1 MDDVNAL
8 RIEAS
13 HKKILEMFSSNYV
26 FSIPSYQ
33 RPYAWQAAQ
42 IKELITDLQEAMH
55 PESSTNGFYF
65 LGSVVLVKSHSS
77 PEALI
82 VDGQQ
87 RLTTLT
93 ILLSVMRDLTN
104 DRDKKSNRDSYIKQA
119 ANEDEGIKET
129 IRLKLRDKDQPFFKQ
144 HIQDTDSTNN
154 LPDAEKLKGVK
165 KIIVENAA
173 LIRSILLSISE
184 VQRNKLLQFVLQ
196 KCYLVSVEVPTE
208 VAARRIFTVL
218 NARGMDLSATDILK
232 PQLLDRVSPDDEI
245 QVSKRWEDV
254 EVALGGA
261 RFAELFTHI
270 RMIYEREKPRESLES
285 AFPKRVPVFL
295 NEPEKFMG
303 EVLEP
308 YADAF
313 TLLMNHDGL
322 VERFDHNTAVL
333 IKSLNRLDNKDWLPP
348 VLFAIHQYSDGPRKD
363 LKDFIFKIER
373 LAYFLFV
380 IRADVNVR
388 MSRYADVLNDM
399 EFNRFHMPSHCSLDI
414 TKTESEKLFNALY
427 GDIYS
432 LSRVAKPLLLR
443 LEQAS
448 SDISAI
454 YDLPVISVEH
464 VCPQSIKVGSQWSSW
479 YSELEDHQYWVH
491 SLANLVLLN
500 RRKNT
505 SASNYDFDDK
515 KTKYFTNGDSCP
527 FIITN
532 EVLSFETWKPEDLE
546 NRQHDLIKR
555 LAVDWKLIDFFD
567 DWWDS
572 DE

>member
-42 IKELITDLQEAMH
+42 IKELITDLQEAMK

-104 DRDKKSNRDSYIKQA
+104 DRDKKTNRDSYIKQA

-129 IRLKLRDKDQPFFKQ
+129 IRLKLRDKDQPFFRR

-232 PQLLDRVSPDDEI
+232 PQLLDKVDPDNEL

-295 NEPEKFMG
+295 KEPERFMG
-303 EVLEP
+303 EILEP

-313 TLLMNHDGL
+313 TLLLNHDEV
-322 VERFDHNTAVL
+322 VERFGYNTAIL

-348 VLFAIHQYSDGPRKD
+348 VLFAIHQNSDGDRED
-363 LKDFIFKIER
+363 FNEFIFKIER

-388 MSRYADVLNDM
+388 MSRYSDVLNDM
-399 EFNRFHMPSHCSLDI
+399 EVNRSQLTENSLLNL
-414 TKTESEKLFNALY
+414 TKIEARRLFNCLY

-443 LEQAS
+443 VEQAS
-448 SDISAI
+448 SDNSAI

-464 VCPQSIKVGSQWSSW
+464 VCPQVIKVGSEWSIW
-479 YSELEDHQYWVH
+479 YSELEDHQYWVN

-500 RRKNT
+500 RRKNS

-515 KTKYFTNGDSCP
+515 KSKYFASGDSCP

-546 NRQHDLIKR
+546 IRQYDLIKR